1 MGHIH
6 WQETKKNGTLDEN
19 FPEVHEC
26 LSAQPNECLSAQ
38 PNELKTIIS
47 RPVQLQLTIAVA
59 GGKPS
64 VAKRPGRGDV
74 TVCHLVKY
82 SPLATYQTDFPE
94 CNMRTRQTTY
104 QKDKRSNWWWVIAQM
119 PDKTH
124 QIFNILDS
132 TPFLQFGTEENNDR
146 FRNSWQQFL
155 ELEKRTMK

>member
-1 MGHIH
+1 MYGAHPL
-6 WQETKKNGTLDEN
+6 TGNKKNGTLDEN

-82 SPLATYQTDFPE
+82 SPLATYQTDFPGIQYFGFHTISSIWD
-94 CNMRTRQTTY
+94 RGKQRQI
-104 QKDKRSNWWWVIAQM
+104 Q
-119 PDKTH
+119 
-124 QIFNILDS
+124 
-132 TPFLQFGTEENNDR
+132 E
-146 FRNSWQQFL
+146 
-155 ELEKRTMK
+155 